1 MEKIYDVTALGELL
15 IDFTENGISA
25 QGNPLLEAN
34 PGGAPCNV
42 LAMLEKLGKKTAF
55 VGKVGKDMF
64 GEQLKTAVEEVGIDT
79 RNLVMDEEV
88 HTTLAFVH
96 TYPDGDRDFSF
107 YRNPGADMML
117 KKEEVDE
124 DLIRGAKIFHF
135 GTLSSTH
142 EGVREATRY
151 AIDVAKEAGCIVSF
165 DPNLRPPLWKSLDE
179 AKAEIEYG
187 LSKCDILKISDNEVE
202 FLFGT
207 TDYDEGARLIREKY
221 QIPLVLITLGKDGSR
236 AYYKDLRVEVPGFV
250 QEHTIETTGAGD
262 TFCANS
268 LNYILEHG
276 MEELTE
282 ENLKELAAA
291 RTRLERF
298 SVNFDVRKMAA
309 CTKHGD
315 HTFYILCGWMS
326 ETDAK
331 KFQKEIESD
340 ADTFCIMEDN
350 HNNIMSTPPTKM
362 KNPGLFK
369 PFEMYVEMYGLPSY
383 NEIDPTILIGITYS
397 ILFGFMFG
405 DAGQGLCLLI
415 GGFLLYKFKKMR
427 LAGIISC
434 CGFFSTIFG
443 VLFGSVFGF
452 EDIIDAVWL
461 RPQEAMT
468 DLPFIGKLN
477 TVFVVAIAIG
487 MGIIL
492 LCMILNI
499 INSVKE
505 HNTEKTWFDTN
516 GAAGLVF
523 YFALATVI
531 VLYMSGNAL
540 PATIV
545 LTVLFIIPLLL
556 MFFKEPLSAMVE
568 KKAQKMEGGVGMFIT
583 QGVFELF
590 EVLLSYFSNTLSFV
604 RVGAF
609 AVSHAAMMQVVLM
622 LAGAEAGSP
631 NWAVVIGGNLF
642 VCGMEGLIVGIQ
654 VLRLEYY
661 ELFSRFYRGS
671 GRAFEPYGKH

>member
-1 MEKIYDVTALGELL
+1 MDVTKFEELQL
-15 IDFTENGISA
+15 DDRIIRAITEMGFEEASPIQA
-25 QGNPLLEAN
+25 QAIPVVLEGRDMIGQAQTGTGKTAAFGLPLLQKVDPKVKKLQAVVLLPTRELAIQVAEELRRFAKFMHGIKVLPVYGGQDIVRQIRALKDGTQIVVGT
-34 PGGAPCNV
+34 PG
-42 LAMLEKLGKKTAF
+42 
-55 VGKVGKDMF
+55 
-64 GEQLKTAVEEVGIDT
+64 
-79 RNLVMDEEV
+79 RVMDHMRRKTVKMDHV
-88 HTTLAFVH
+88 HTV
-96 TYPDGDRDFSF
+96 
-107 YRNPGADMML
+107 
-117 KKEEVDE
+117 V
-124 DLIRGAKIFHF
+124 
-135 GTLSSTH
+135 
-142 EGVREATRY
+142 
-151 AIDVAKEAGCIVSF
+151 
-165 DPNLRPPLWKSLDE
+165 LDE
-179 AKAEIEYG
+179 ADEMLNMGFLEDMETI
-187 LSKCDILKISDNEVE
+187 LSQLPEERQTLMFSATMPQAIADI
-202 FLFGT
+202 
-207 TDYDEGARLIREKY
+207 
-221 QIPLVLITLGKDGSR
+221 
-236 AYYKDLRVEVPGFV
+236 
-250 QEHTIETTGAGD
+250 
-262 TFCANS
+262 
-268 LNYILEHG
+268 
-276 MEELTE
+276 
-282 ENLKELAAA
+282 
-291 RTRLERF
+291 
-298 SVNFDVRKMAA
+298 
-309 CTKHGD
+309 
-315 HTFYILCGWMS
+315 
-326 ETDAK
+326 AK

-516 GAAGLVF
+516 GAVGLVF